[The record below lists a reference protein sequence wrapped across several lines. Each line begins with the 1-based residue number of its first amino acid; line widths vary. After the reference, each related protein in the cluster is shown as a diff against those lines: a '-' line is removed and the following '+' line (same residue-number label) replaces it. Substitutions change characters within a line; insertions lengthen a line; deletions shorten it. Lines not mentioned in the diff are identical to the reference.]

1 MNLQDLS
8 LKLKHQNPVK
18 FLELI
23 PDLVTGI
30 FMEKILPASGVFE
43 QGTKVLLENRKKII
57 DNKLKS
63 EYNLPKIC
71 LGGMI
76 FIVGSY
82 FANELSKKNKKEED
96 YGKGISI

>member
-23 PDLVTGI
+23 PELVTGI
-30 FMEKILPASGVFE
+30 FLEKMRPCSGTFE
-43 QGTKVLLENRKKII
+43 HLLDNKKKII
-57 DNKLKS
+57 DNNLKS
-63 EYNLPKIC
+63 EYNFPKIC
-71 LGGMI
+71 LGGII

-82 FANELSKKNKKEED
+82 LANELSKNKNKKEENH
-96 YGKGISI
+96 GKSISI

>member
-8 LKLKHQNPVK
+8 LRLKHQNPVK

-23 PDLVTGI
+23 PELVTGI
-30 FMEKILPASGVFE
+30 FLEKMLPCNGVF
-43 QGTKVLLENRKKII
+43 KHLLDNKKKII
-57 DNKLKS
+57 DNKLKG

-76 FIVGSY
+76 FVCGSY
-82 FANELSKKNKKEED
+82 LANELSKKTRKEED

>member
-1 MNLQDLS
+1 MSLQDLS
-8 LKLKHQNPVK
+8 LKLKNQNPVK

-30 FMEKILPASGVFE
+30 FMEKILPTSGVFN
-43 QGTKVLLENRKKII
+43 QGTKVLLENKKKSI

-71 LGGMI
+71 FGGMI

-82 FANELSKKNKKEED
+82 LANELSKNKKQ
-96 YGKGISI
+96 